1 MSLDYGF
8 VKAKVTSVA
17 KLKGSPHGSEVQYHI
32 HLTLALP
39 AATGT
44 SRSTSAPTTRTTC

>member
-17 KLKGSPHGSEVQYHI
+17 KLKGSPHGSEI
-32 HLTLALP
+32 SITF
-39 AATGT
+39 T
-44 SRSTSAPTTRTTC
+44 